1 MSGYRFVFLFLFTVI
16 YPYKSHSQAQYSK
29 DFFRSPLDTPL
40 LIAGSFGE
48 LRSNHFHSGLDIK
61 TQGQTGLSVFAT
73 GDGYVSRIKV
83 EWVGYGKAIYVT
95 HPNGYTTVY
104 GHLSEF
110 SPEIEAWVKKNQYQK
125 ESYAIELFPN
135 AAVFPLTKG
144 QLIAYS
150 GNTGGSGGPHLHF
163 EIRDTKSEKPIN
175 PSLFG
180 LEIKDSKPP
189 IIEQVFIY
197 PANENS
203 TVNGSKKM
211 SQLTLQTQRQGYVK
225 TNSVKVSGSVYV
237 GFSAYDRLDLTA
249 NRNGIYKVESYV
261 NGLKNFGY
269 QLETFSFLESRYLNS
284 LIDYAYYK
292 RTGQRIQRVYKA
304 PYNFLSIYNDKKQ
317 DGIIEINDTTNYQ
330 VRLIVTDAYQ
340 NETIV
345 EIPLV
350 GVSQQTTDTVG
361 KVPSTQLVKANQ
373 PFDFKSGKV
382 SVHFDKWSFYED
394 FNFEFKMKDS
404 ITAQIAS
411 ASIPVHKPF
420 DLTFDVSG
428 FPKEAVDKMYI
439 AEFDKGRYY
448 QVKTKRVANSLTASV
463 KYLGTYT
470 LKKDTTPPKIYPINF
485 KKGQWLT
492 NFRYLKLHV
501 SDSQSELS
509 GFKATLDGKWILT
522 EYEYKDNMLTFDFE
536 DNILEEMPQAKHILK
551 VIATD
556 HVGNNTIFETEFFRK
571 K

>member
-1 MSGYRFVFLFLFTVI
+1 MSGNRFVFLFLIAIIHTSNSFSQTQ
-16 YPYKSHSQAQYSK
+16 YPK
-29 DFFRSPLDTPL
+29 DFFRPPLDIPL
-40 LIAGSFGE
+40 LLAGTFGE
-48 LRSNHFHSGLDIK
+48 LRANHFHSGLDIK
-61 TQGQTGLSVFAT
+61 TQGQTGLPVLAA
-73 GDGYVSRIKV
+73 GEGHVSRIKV
-83 EWVGYGKAIYVT
+83 EWFGFGKAIYVT

-104 GHLSEF
+104 GHLSKF
-110 SPEIEAWVKKNQYQK
+110 SPEIEAWVRKNQYQK
-125 ESYAIELFPN
+125 ESYAIELFPD
-135 AAVFPLTKG
+135 ASTFPLTKG

-163 EIRDTKSEKPIN
+163 EIRGTKSEKPIN

-180 LEIKDSKPP
+180 FDIKDSKPP
-189 IIEQVFIY
+189 VIEQVFIY
-197 PANENS
+197 PADENS
-203 TVNGSKKM
+203 VVNGNKKM
-211 SQLTLQTQRQGYVK
+211 AQLTLQSQRQGYVK
-225 TNSVKVSGSVYV
+225 TNPVKASGSVYV

-292 RTGQRIQRVYKA
+292 RTGQRIQRIYKA

-317 DGIIEINDTTNYQ
+317 NGTIEINDTANYQ
-330 VRLIVTDAYQ
+330 IRLIVTDAYH

-345 EIPLV
+345 EIPV
-350 GVSQQTTDTVG
+350 IGVAKQVADSIG
-361 KVPSTQLVKANQ
+361 KKPAANFVKADQ

-394 FNFEFKMKDS
+394 FDFEFKMKDS

-411 ASIPVHKPF
+411 ANIPVHKAF

-439 AEFDKGRYY
+439 AEFDKGRYF
-448 QVKTKRVANSLTASV
+448 QVNTKRSGNSLTASV

-470 LKKDTTPPKIYPINF
+470 LKKDTTPPKIYPVNF
-485 KKGQWLT
+485 KKGQWLS
-492 NFRYLKLHV
+492 NFRYMKLHI
-501 SDSQSELS
+501 SDSESELS
-509 GFKATLDGKWILT
+509 GFNATIDGKWILT
-522 EYEYKDNMLTFDFE
+522 EYEYKDGTLIFDFE
-536 DNILEEMPQAKHILK
+536 DNILGETPQAKHILK

-556 HVGNNTIFETEFFRK
+556 HVGNSTIFETEFFRK

>member
-1 MSGYRFVFLFLFTVI
+1 M
-16 YPYKSHSQAQYSK
+16 
-29 DFFRSPLDTPL
+29 
-40 LIAGSFGE
+40 
-48 LRSNHFHSGLDIK
+48 
-61 TQGQTGLSVFAT
+61 
-73 GDGYVSRIKV
+73 
-83 EWVGYGKAIYVT
+83 
-95 HPNGYTTVY
+95 
-104 GHLSEF
+104 
-110 SPEIEAWVKKNQYQK
+110 
-125 ESYAIELFPN
+125 
-135 AAVFPLTKG
+135 
-144 QLIAYS
+144 
-150 GNTGGSGGPHLHF
+150 
-163 EIRDTKSEKPIN
+163 
-175 PSLFG
+175 
-180 LEIKDSKPP
+180 
-189 IIEQVFIY
+189 
-197 PANENS
+197 
-203 TVNGSKKM
+203 
-211 SQLTLQTQRQGYVK
+211 
-225 TNSVKVSGSVYV
+225 
-237 GFSAYDRLDLTA
+237 
-249 NRNGIYKVESYV
+249 
-261 NGLKNFGY
+261 
-269 QLETFSFLESRYLNS
+269 
-284 LIDYAYYK
+284 
-292 RTGQRIQRVYKA
+292 
-304 PYNFLSIYNDKKQ
+304 
-317 DGIIEINDTTNYQ
+317 
-330 VRLIVTDAYQ
+330 IVTDACQ

>member
-1 MSGYRFVFLFLFTVI
+1 MYGNRFVFLFLVTILIPFKSFSQTQ
-16 YPYKSHSQAQYSK
+16 YPK
-29 DFFRSPLDTPL
+29 DYFRSPLDIPL

-61 TQGQTGLSVFAT
+61 TQGQTGLPVFAAAE
-73 GDGYVSRIKV
+73 GYVSRIKV
-83 EWVGYGKAIYVT
+83 EWFGYGKAIYVT

-104 GHLSEF
+104 GHLSKF

-125 ESYAIELFPN
+125 ESYDIELFPD
-135 AAVFPLTKG
+135 ASTFPLTKG

-150 GNTGGSGGPHLHF
+150 GNTGGSGGAHLHF
-163 EIRDTKSEKPIN
+163 EIRETKSEKPIN

-180 LEIKDSKPP
+180 FDIKDSKPP
-189 IIEQVFIY
+189 VIERVFVY
-197 PANENS
+197 PADENARI
-203 TVNGSKKM
+203 NGSAKM

-225 TNSVKVSGSVYV
+225 TNPVKVSGSVYV

-269 QLETFSFLESRYLNS
+269 DLETFSFFESRYLNS

-292 RTGQRIQRVYKA
+292 RTGQRIQRIYKA
-304 PYNFLSIYNDKKQ
+304 PFNFLSIYKDKKQ
-317 DGIIEINDTTNYQ
+317 NGVIQINDSTNYQ
-330 VRLIVTDAYQ
+330 IRLIVTDAYH

-345 EIPLV
+345 EIPLI
-350 GVSQQTTDTVG
+350 GVEKPTTDTVG
-361 KVPSTQLVKANQ
+361 KVQATNLVRASQ

-394 FNFEFKMKDS
+394 FNFDFQMKDS
-404 ITAQIAS
+404 ITAQIGS
-411 ASIPVHKPF
+411 ASIPVHKAF

-428 FPKEAVDKMYI
+428 FSKEAIDKMYI
-439 AEFDKGRYY
+439 AEFDKGRYF
-448 QVKTKRVANSLTASV
+448 QVNTKRIGNSLAASV

-470 LKKDTTPPKIYPINF
+470 LKKDTTPPKIYPINI

-492 NFRYLKLHV
+492 NFRYLKLYV
-501 SDSQSELS
+501 SDQESELS
-509 GFKATLDGKWILT
+509 GFKATIDGKWILT
-522 EYEYKDNMLTFDFE
+522 EYEYKENTLTFDFE
-536 DNILEEMPQAKHILK
+536 DNILEETPQAKHILK

-556 HVGNNTIFETEFFRK
+556 HVGNSTIFETEFFRK

>member
-1 MSGYRFVFLFLFTVI
+1 
-16 YPYKSHSQAQYSK
+16 
-29 DFFRSPLDTPL
+29 
-40 LIAGSFGE
+40 
-48 LRSNHFHSGLDIK
+48 
-61 TQGQTGLSVFAT
+61 
-73 GDGYVSRIKV
+73 
-83 EWVGYGKAIYVT
+83 
-95 HPNGYTTVY
+95 
-104 GHLSEF
+104 
-110 SPEIEAWVKKNQYQK
+110 
-125 ESYAIELFPN
+125 LFPN

-330 VRLIVTDAYQ
+330 VRLIVTDACQ

>member
-1 MSGYRFVFLFLFTVI
+1 MSGYRFVFLLLVTITLPIKGFSQTQ
-16 YPYKSHSQAQYSK
+16 YPK
-29 DFFRSPLDTPL
+29 DFFRSPLDIHL

-61 TQGQTGLSVFAT
+61 TQGQTGLSVFAA
-73 GDGYVSRIKV
+73 GEGYVSRIKV

-104 GHLSEF
+104 GHLSKF

-125 ESYAIELFPN
+125 ESYNIELFPD
-135 AAVFPLTKG
+135 ASAFPLTKG

-163 EIRDTKSEKPIN
+163 EFRDTKTEKPIN
-175 PSLFG
+175 PSFFG
-180 LEIKDSKPP
+180 FDIKDSKPP
-189 IIEQVFIY
+189 VIEQVFIY

-211 SQLTLQTQRQGYVK
+211 TRLTLQSQRQGYVK
-225 TNSVKVSGSVYV
+225 TNPVKASGSVYV

-284 LIDYAYYK
+284 LIDYAHYK

-317 DGIIEINDTTNYQ
+317 NGIIEINDTTNYQ
-330 VRLIVTDAYQ
+330 IRLIVTDVYQ

-350 GVSQQTTDTVG
+350 GVSKQTTDTIE
-361 KVPSTQLVKANQ
+361 KVPTTNLVKANQ
-373 PFDFKSGKV
+373 PFDFKLGKV

-394 FNFEFKMKDS
+394 FNFDFKMKDS

-411 ASIPVHKPF
+411 AYIPVHKSF

-439 AEFDKGRYY
+439 AEFDKGRYF
-448 QVKTKRVANSLTASV
+448 QVNTKRGTNSLTASV

-501 SDSQSELS
+501 SDSESELS
-509 GFKATLDGKWILT
+509 GFKATIDDKWILT
-522 EYEYKDNMLTFDFE
+522 EYEYKDNTLTFDFE
-536 DNILEEMPQAKHILK
+536 DNILEEIPQAKHILK